1 MKNRKNEKVLTN
13 NATQIKRRNQ
23 IMKKNENKGKKQIMK
38 KERKKEDIMK
48 INEKERK
55 RRNKKMKNRETEG
68 KK

>member
-1 MKNRKNEKVLTN
+1 
-13 NATQIKRRNQ
+13 
-23 IMKKNENKGKKQIMK
+23 MK